1 MLIGL
6 MRTAFVARVLDNAK
20 ASHAKASVVSAI
32 EKIIVYARSR
42 TSADTA
48 NLTGRTQKESLLV
61 SYSCKQASEPVV
73 QALGMQRHRDALFDA
88 IFERTISAGSHGISA
103 R

>member
-6 MRTAFVARVLDNAK
+6 MRKAFVACVLDNAK

-32 EKIIVYARSR
+32 EKIIAYARSR

-61 SYSCKQASEPVV
+61 SCSCKQAPEPVV
-73 QALGMQRHRDALFDA
+73 QALRNQRHRHDLFDA
-88 IFERTISAGSHGISA
+88 FFERSISAGSHGISA